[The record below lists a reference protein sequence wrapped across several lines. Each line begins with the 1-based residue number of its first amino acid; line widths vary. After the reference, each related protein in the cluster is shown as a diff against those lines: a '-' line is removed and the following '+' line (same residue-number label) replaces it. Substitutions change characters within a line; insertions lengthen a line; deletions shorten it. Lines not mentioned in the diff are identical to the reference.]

1 MRILVADDHGLFRE
15 GICSLLTERHPDY
28 EIHCATSFSE
38 VESAVT
44 GERPFRLLLLDLNM
58 PGMHGLES
66 ILRLQTQCS
75 ETPILIVSAD
85 ETPATIHRC
94 LEAGVAGYLSKSA
107 DSQTM
112 QRAIDTVLTGQRY
125 IPEQAL
131 DYQPIRLNHRQQQIL
146 RCLAEGKSN
155 REIAAE
161 LHLSE
166 GTVKQYVSRLLTEL
180 DVDN

>member
-15 GICSLLTERHPDY
+15 GICSLLAERHPDY
-28 EIHCATSFSE
+28 EIHCATSFAE
-38 VESAVT
+38 VESAIT

-58 PGMHGLES
+58 PGMHGFES
-66 ILRLQTQCS
+66 ILRLQNQCG

-94 LEAGVAGYLSKSA
+94 LEAGVAGYLSKSS

-112 QRAIDTVLTGQRY
+112 QRAIDTVLNGQRY
-125 IPEQAL
+125 IPEQAF